1 VLVNGSNA
9 LVVALHTSSSNPT
22 ATHTYKLYNKGYNF
36 LDSTA
41 AAPEVTEPFIIYP
54 FHYIVLAAV
63 VVAIAL
69 VCFVIQ
75 LLPFLHILPTFDVI
89 FQTKI
94 IPPIPFVIAESLNE
108 ITGMSF
114 GELFVIFCY
123 FVLTAVWLVVSTFN
137 GK

>member
-1 VLVNGSNA
+1 LDD
-9 LVVALHTSSSNPT
+9 T
-22 ATHTYKLYNKGYNF
+22 AVSP
-36 LDSTA
+36 D
-41 AAPEVTEPFIIYP
+41 VMEPFIIYP

-69 VCFVIQ
+69 ICFAIQ
-75 LLPFLHILPTFDVI
+75 LLPFLHILPAADLI

-94 IPPIPFVIAESLNE
+94 IPPIPYIIAEPLNE

-137 GK
+137 GNNLMNIEFF